1 MAENTLTV
9 KLLDVGAIYAK
20 TAIIAPSAVVESGAS
35 GTSIPLAED
44 FADGGF
50 QSGDLSTYPKDVSS
64 FSVGD
69 NLQHCDEHGAFIQN
83 VKIVA
88 IATSPSSITVKTTPS
103 PLPVAGDIL
112 RLQPYDGNLS
122 TARDRFAFI
131 ADTSGTLGSSSDAG
145 KEHTSRC
152 RTIST

>member
-1 MAENTLTV
+1 M
-9 KLLDVGAIYAK
+9 
-20 TAIIAPSAVVESGAS
+20 VESGAS
-35 GTSIPLAED
+35 GTTIPVAED

-50 QSGDLSTYPKDVSS
+50 QSGLGSSYPKDVSS
-64 FSVGD
+64 FIVGD

-88 IATSPSSITVKTTPS
+88 IATSPSVITVKTTPS

-122 TARDRFAFI
+122 ATRERFAFI
-131 ADTSGTLGSSSDAG
+131 ADTNGTLGSSSEAG
-145 KEHTSRC
+145 KEYSR
-152 RTIST
+152 